1 MLRKKFKKDTTL
13 STNLLVNSEDASSDR
28 EFVFNKLLNA
38 ESVANIN
45 AIVDLESAEFKPEA
59 EKVEVDLFFLRYI
72 EDNAINDISGYLED
86 AFSGYHQRLIIT
98 QNTLIK
104 SELFEV
110 RASDGLPS
118 IKFDNEVELSPN
130 QINTEKPYV
139 VIDPMVELRKK
150 YPAKSGRPHF
160 YNTFTFPFWDKK
172 DQWSNLKYGFNN
184 KTYTYGSFLL
194 LEIFDDHNVE
204 TQKRI
209 TTIPIYVSDRYMFNE
224 KTKVT
229 ETSGGVQQ
237 KRPVFNLIDGV
248 DGYSFFFL
256 KNYIKSDFYVKFYF
270 WDALNGKKIQFIP
283 SSKTNTSKKWLQDVE
298 TFDQKRLYLKYELD
312 YTKKTYRMFDF
323 NDRTGDY
330 DIETEHIDLYEFG
343 YDDYWSQ
350 FPVLNDQPTDLQV
363 PTDPRVYG
371 DLLLSTTS
379 ISRTISL
386 TDVKF
391 ETLIEGVKADENYQ
405 DVKVEFESEQ
415 EWRDEY
421 TYQLYKTIINNDVTG
436 SPEGYLNTISN
447 SLGIKPIGLLNTKS
461 NKCVNIEIESFKR
474 TVGSFRLEN
483 RQDISNYIINDM
495 VLSNFVVK
503 SNEPTI
509 NLTVYG
515 SLQHNIGSALY
526 TEYCVVPRK
535 SLTETYDYYY
545 TTFSTAWDDYVSEN
559 EVIEI
564 GYNSITGAEIYPEQT
579 TPTYAALINNPTH
592 QINYA
597 NMVANK
603 SYLQTG
609 PRPDITN
616 YSAADINSLLK
627 TKPDIKKDGI
637 TLVIESLDPKI
648 NTNEEIIVTIDLVI
662 GSGALFN
669 FGMIKELEIT
679 ALLELNVYKED
690 IGISDMKKITI
701 PVKIN
706 LK

>member
-13 STNLLVNSEDASSDR
+13 SANLLVNSEDASSDR
-28 EFVFNKLLNA
+28 EFVFNKILNI

-45 AIVDLESAEFKPEA
+45 TIVDLESTEFKPET

-72 EDNAINDISGYLED
+72 EDNAVSDISTYLED
-86 AFSGYHQRLIIT
+86 AFTGYHQRLIIT
-98 QNTLIK
+98 QNTLTK

-110 RASDGLPS
+110 RSSDGLRS
-118 IKFDNEVELSPN
+118 IKFDNEVELSSN
-130 QINTEKPYV
+130 QINFEKPYV

-184 KTYTYGSFLL
+184 KTYTYSSFLL
-194 LEIFDDHNVE
+194 LEIFDDYNVE

-229 ETSGGVQQ
+229 ETSGGIQQ
-237 KRPVFNLIDGV
+237 KRPVFNLIEGV

-283 SSKTNTSKKWLQDVE
+283 SSKSNTGKKWLQDVE
-298 TFDQKRLYLKYELD
+298 TFDQKRLYFKYELD
-312 YTKKTYRMFDF
+312 YSKKTYRMFDF
-323 NDRTGDY
+323 NDRTGEY

-350 FPVLNDQPTDLQV
+350 YPVLNDQPTDLQI
-363 PTDPRVYG
+363 PTDPREYG

-379 ISRTISL
+379 IKREVTI
-386 TDVKF
+386 TDVKY
-391 ETLIEGVKADENYQ
+391 ETLLEAVKADENYL
-405 DVKVEFESEQ
+405 DVKVELESE
-415 EWRDEY
+415 Y
-421 TYQLYKTIINNDVTG
+421 TERNDYEQPLKTTITNDVTG
-436 SPEGYLNTISN
+436 SPEGYLNMISN

-461 NKCVNIEIESFKR
+461 NKCINIEIESFKR
-474 TVGSFRLEN
+474 TIGSFRLEN
-483 RQDISNYIINDM
+483 RQDISNYVIDSI
-495 VLSNFVVK
+495 VLSNLVVK

-509 NLTVYG
+509 NLTAYG
-515 SLQHNIGSALY
+515 SLEHNIGSALY
-526 TEYCVVPRK
+526 TEYCVVPQK
-535 SLTETYDYYY
+535 SLTETYDNYY
-545 TTFSTAWDDYVSEN
+545 TTFSTAWDDYVSAN

-564 GYNSITGAEIYPEQT
+564 EYNSITGAEIYPEQT

-592 QINYA
+592 QANYA

-609 PRPDITN
+609 PRGNVNN

-627 TKPDIKKDGI
+627 TKPDVKKDGI
-637 TLVIESLDPKI
+637 TLVIESLDPRI
-648 NTNEEIIVTIDLVI
+648 NANEEIIVTIDLVI

-679 ALLELNVYKED
+679 TLLELNVYKED

>member
-1 MLRKKFKKDTTL
+1 M
-13 STNLLVNSEDASSDR
+13 
-28 EFVFNKLLNA
+28 
-38 ESVANIN
+38 ESIANIN
-45 AIVDLESAEFKPEA
+45 AIVDLESAEFKPET

-72 EDNAINDISGYLED
+72 EDNAVSDISTYLED
-86 AFSGYHQRLIIT
+86 SFTGYHQRLIIT
-98 QNTLIK
+98 QNTLTK

-110 RASDGLPS
+110 RSSDGLRS

-130 QINTEKPYV
+130 QINFEKPYV

-172 DQWSNLKYGFNN
+172 DQWSGLKYGFNN
-184 KTYTYGSFLL
+184 KTYTYSSFLL
-194 LEIFDDHNVE
+194 LEIFDDYNVE

-229 ETSGGVQQ
+229 ETSGGIQQ
-237 KRPVFNLIDGV
+237 KRPVFNLIEGV

-283 SSKTNTSKKWLQDVE
+283 SSKSNTGKKWLQDVE
-298 TFDQKRLYLKYELD
+298 TFDQKRLYFKYELD
-312 YTKKTYRMFDF
+312 YSKKTYRMFDF
-323 NDRTGDY
+323 NDRTGEY

-350 FPVLNDQPTDLQV
+350 YPVLNDQPTDLQI
-363 PTDPRVYG
+363 PTDPREYG

-379 ISRTISL
+379 IKRDITI
-386 TDVKF
+386 TDVKS
-391 ETLIEGVKADENYQ
+391 ETLLEGVKADENYLE
-405 DVKVEFESEQ
+405 VKVELESEYN
-415 EWRDEY
+415 ERTDYGEII
-421 TYQLYKTIINNDVTG
+421 KTTTTNKVTG

-447 SLGIKPIGLLNTKS
+447 SLGIKPMGLLNTKS
-461 NKCVNIEIESFKR
+461 NKCVNVEIESFRR
-474 TVGSFRLEN
+474 TIGSFRLEN
-483 RQDISNYIINDM
+483 KQDVSNYIIDNV
-495 VLSNFVVK
+495 VLSNFVAK

-509 NLTVYG
+509 DLTTYG
-515 SLQHNIGSALY
+515 SLGHNIGSALY
-526 TEYCVVPRK
+526 TEYCVIPKK
-535 SLTETYDYYY
+535 SLTQTYDYYY
-545 TTFSTAWDDYVSEN
+545 TTFSTAWDDYISAN
-559 EVIEI
+559 EQI
-564 GYNSITGAEIYPEQT
+564 ITTYILIDEVDPEQT
-579 TPTYAALINNPTH
+579 TPTYEALVNNPTH

-597 NMVANK
+597 NMIANK
-603 SYLQTG
+603 SYLQAGFREGVTSYTQS
-609 PRPDITN
+609 DI
-616 YSAADINSLLK
+616 DSLLK
-627 TKPDIKKDGI
+627 TKPDIKRDGI
-637 TLVIESLDPKI
+637 TVVIESLDPRI
-648 NTNEEIIVTIDLVI
+648 NANEEIIVTIDLFI

-679 ALLELNVYKED
+679 ALLEVNVYKED

-701 PVKIN
+701 PIKIN